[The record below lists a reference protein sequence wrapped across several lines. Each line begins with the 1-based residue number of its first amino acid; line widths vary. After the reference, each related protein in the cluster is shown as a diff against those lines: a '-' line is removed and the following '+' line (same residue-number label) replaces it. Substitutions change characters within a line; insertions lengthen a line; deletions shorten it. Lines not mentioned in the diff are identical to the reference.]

1 MTNIIKKVVISTV
14 IIILSTLTP
23 IILKLSVI
31 PTLLIALA
39 AAILSSIFIIK
50 FESKN
55 EPGVVEVD
63 NELDKIKTI
72 VEEPLI
78 VDKPVNKENH
88 EEIKALL
95 FDQEEIINSL
105 NDYIIKIKESI
116 NEMHLEFNG
125 LENTSNSN
133 SEKSMLLAE
142 ALGKTIYLSSVCTES
157 MSNMQESMRKI
168 FSANKMLDESVKTA
182 NQSTQEATDII
193 HLIGNIANQTNLL
206 ALNAAIEAARAGEA
220 GKGFSVV
227 ATEIRKLADDVK
239 QAVNSVDSII
249 NEITEA
255 IRKTTENANENDS
268 LIQESINTVSD
279 AEENFNQIV
288 TEINNIDMNANIIEE
303 VSRKCNSISTTVNEE
318 YDNQIEL
325 INDLNS
331 SISNLLNK
339 SALVKNKL

>member
-227 ATEIRKLADDVK
+227 AEEVRQLAEESSIAVK
-239 QAVNSVDSII
+239 
-249 NEITEA
+249 
-255 IRKTTENANENDS
+255 KTTELIEASIKSVEQGKIIADNTSSS
-268 LIQESINTVSD
+268 LKEVVEHTKEATDLVNNITKATDEQALSIQQINGGIEQIADVVQSNSAT
-279 AEENFNQIV
+279 AEES
-288 TEINNIDMNANIIEE
+288 AAASEE
-303 VSRKCNSISTTVNEE
+303 LTAQAETLDTMIGRF
-318 YDNQIEL
+318 
-325 INDLNS
+325 
-331 SISNLLNK
+331 
-339 SALVKNKL
+339 KLK